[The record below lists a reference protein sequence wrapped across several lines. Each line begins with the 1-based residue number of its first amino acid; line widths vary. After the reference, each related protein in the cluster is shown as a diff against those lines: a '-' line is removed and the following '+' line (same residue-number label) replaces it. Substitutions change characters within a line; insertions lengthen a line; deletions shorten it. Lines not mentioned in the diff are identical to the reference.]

1 MPERLREL
9 TCHQVA
15 RRNGE
20 LRATRPTEGSALATI
35 DVTEDNF
42 VEVTSRDGIVIL
54 DFWAEWCGVCKQFAP
69 VYEAASEANP
79 EITFAKIDVEAAG
92 KLSDS
97 FGIRALPTIAVFRDQ
112 IGVYMQAGALAK
124 PDLQELI
131 DKVRELDMD
140 QVRADVAHEGGV
152 GHAHHH

>member
-1 MPERLREL
+1 M
-9 TCHQVA
+9 
-15 RRNGE
+15 
-20 LRATRPTEGSALATI
+20 ATI

-42 VEVTSRDGIVIL
+42 VQITSRDGIVIL
-54 DFWAEWCGVCKQFAP
+54 DFWAEWCGACKQFAP

-79 EITFAKIDVEAAG
+79 DVTFAKIDVEKAS

-97 FGIRALPTIAVFRDQ
+97 FDIRALPTIAVFRDQ

-124 PDLQELI
+124 PDLQELL
-131 DKVRELDMD
+131 DEVQELDMD
-140 QVRADVAHEGGV
+140 QVRADMARSDSGI